1 MFYDRKSNVSRKSW
15 KSYLSGVLVSAT
27 LLAAPQARAADPETA
42 KPVRIVVTGITDA
55 DFIANVFGG
64 FLEQQG
70 YKVERVKA
78 DYAAQFV
85 GLEAGDMDFST
96 SIWDTSRDI
105 FDASLATGKVQN
117 MGSTGVKVREGWW
130 YPLYVKELCPGLP
143 DWKALLKPA
152 CVKALS
158 TVETAPKGRF
168 IEAPADWTTNNAARL
183 EALKLPFALEGTGT
197 PAALHAAIVGAVQR
211 KEPVI
216 GWGFMPD
223 WMTEQYPGEF
233 VKFPEFEAACATDP
247 KWGSNPDKVWDCD
260 NPFGYVWKVSNTASE
275 KKFPR
280 AARMLRIFH
289 LTAADVAWG
298 IRRVDVDG
306 VESEKAAAEWLKAH
320 PELVAD
326 WAL

>member
-1 MFYDRKSNVSRKSW
+1 MNSHQPATTSRISW
-15 KSYLSGVLVSAT
+15 KTWLSGALVSAA
-27 LLAAPQARAADPETA
+27 LIAAPQARAADAETA
-42 KPVRIVVTGITDA
+42 QPVRIVVTGITDA
-55 DFIANVFGG
+55 DFIANVFAG

-105 FDASLATGKVQN
+105 MDAALATGKVQN
-117 MGSTGVKVREGWW
+117 MGSTGVKIREGWW

-143 DWKALLKPA
+143 DWKALLEPA

-158 TVETAPKGRF
+158 TVESAPKARF
-168 IEAPADWTTNNAARL
+168 VEAPADWTTNNAARL
-183 EALKLPFALEGTGT
+183 EALKLPFVLEGTGT

-233 VKFPEFEAACATDP
+233 VHFPAFEAACATDP
-247 KWGSNPDKVWDCD
+247 KWGGNPDKVWDCD
-260 NPFGYVWKVSNTASE
+260 NPYGYVWKVANTKSE
-275 KKFPR
+275 AKFPR
-280 AARMLRIFH
+280 AARMLRIYH

-306 VESEKAAAEWLKAH
+306 IESEKAAEEWLKAH
-320 PELVAD
+320 PDLVAD